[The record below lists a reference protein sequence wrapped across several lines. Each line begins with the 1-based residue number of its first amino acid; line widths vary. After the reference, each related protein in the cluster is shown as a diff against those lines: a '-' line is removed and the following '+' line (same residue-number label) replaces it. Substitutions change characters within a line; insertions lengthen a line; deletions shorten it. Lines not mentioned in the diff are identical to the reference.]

1 MSEPRWHKLWS
12 GAGLGVALVL
22 LVTGSRR
29 VHEIEPSPDV
39 VSAAGKPAASPFEVP
54 SFAPRPEIPP
64 PPPPSASAPGTATL
78 SDLGLIENT
87 TFTGVIRKEGQLFY
101 TYDPAK
107 KRGKRSCP
115 T

>member
-1 MSEPRWHKLWS
+1 MSESRWHKLLS
-12 GAGLGVALVL
+12 GAGLGVAVVL

-29 VHEIEPSPDV
+29 MHEVEPSPDV
-39 VSAAGKPAASPFEVP
+39 VSAVEKPSANPFEVP

-64 PPPPSASAPGTATL
+64 PPPPPEAVPSTANL
-78 SDLGLIENT
+78 SDLGLIENA
-87 TFTGVIRKEGQLFY
+87 TFTGVIRKEGHLYY

>member
-1 MSEPRWHKLWS
+1 
-12 GAGLGVALVL
+12 VALVL
-22 LVTGSRR
+22 LVTGSRQ
-29 VHEIEPSPDV
+29 VHEIEPGPDV
-39 VSAAGKPAASPFEVP
+39 VSAAEKPAASPFEIP

-64 PPPPSASAPGTATL
+64 PPPPSAAAPSTANL

-87 TFTGVIRKEGQLFY
+87 TFTGVIRKEGHLYF
-101 TYDPAK
+101 TYDPTK